1 MNERNVFEDGII
13 YITFKHSVSKSLS
26 TVLYDE
32 IASKLSSEDFSAL
45 RDLAQEKKKKE
56 KILEN
61 QDWPIENSRD
71 REIEKEVETFDNK
84 LEKVKF
90 ILKEKTVLIIL
101 DSVEEYQKEN
111 VDEFRNYLE
120 QILDEC

>member
-1 MNERNVFEDGII
+1 M
-13 YITFKHSVSKSLS
+13 
-26 TVLYDE
+26 
-32 IASKLSSEDFSAL
+32 
-45 RDLAQEKKKKE
+45 
-56 KILEN
+56 
-61 QDWPIENSRD
+61 
-71 REIEKEVETFDNK
+71 ETFDNK
-84 LEKVKF
+84 LEKIKF